1 MAIGKGEKKTRWEDV
16 VAGFKVQQP
25 KKASGKASG
34 SSVGSSTPPKDDD
47 AGKNGGGTEGAGDST
62 QPTDFNALTVE
73 KLKEQLA
80 AKGIEI
86 PADAKKADLVALL
99 EQV

>member
-34 SSVGSSTPPKDDD
+34 SSTGSSTPPKDDD
-47 AGKNGGGTEGAGDST
+47 AGKNGGGTEGTGDST

-99 EQV
+99 EQE

>member
-25 KKASGKASG
+25 KKASGKTSG
-34 SSVGSSTPPKDDD
+34 SSAGSEVKGDD
-47 AGKNGGGTEGAGDST
+47 AGKNGGGTEGAGDNI

-73 KLKEQLA
+73 KLKEQLV

-99 EQV
+99 EQE

>member
-34 SSVGSSTPPKDDD
+34 SSTGSEAKGDD
-47 AGKNGGGTEGAGDST
+47 AGKNGGGTEGAGDGT

-99 EQV
+99 EQE

>member
-16 VAGFKVQQP
+16 VAGFKVQQT
-25 KKASGKASG
+25 KKTSGKASG
-34 SSVGSSTPPKDDD
+34 SSTGSEAKGDD
-47 AGKNGGGTEGAGDST
+47 AGKNGGGTEGAGDGT

-73 KLKEQLA
+73 KLKEQLV

-99 EQV
+99 EQE

>member
-25 KKASGKASG
+25 KKSSGKASG
-34 SSVGSSTPPKDDD
+34 SSAGSEAKGDD
-47 AGKNGGGTEGAGDST
+47 AGKNGGGAEGAGDST

-73 KLKEQLA
+73 KLKEQLV

-99 EQV
+99 EQE

>member
-1 MAIGKGEKKTRWEDV
+1 MAIGKGEKKTHWEDV

-34 SSVGSSTPPKDDD
+34 SSTGSSTPPKDDD
-47 AGKNGGGTEGAGDST
+47 AGKNGGGTKGTGDST

-73 KLKEQLA
+73 KLKEQLV

-99 EQV
+99 EQE

>member
-1 MAIGKGEKKTRWEDV
+1 MAIGKGEKKTRWGDV

-34 SSVGSSTPPKDDD
+34 SSTGSEVKGDD
-47 AGKNGGGTEGAGDST
+47 AGKNGGGAEGAGDGT

-73 KLKEQLA
+73 KLKEQLV

-99 EQV
+99 EQE

>member
-25 KKASGKASG
+25 KKSSGKASG
-34 SSVGSSTPPKDDD
+34 SSAGSEAKSDD

-86 PADAKKADLVALL
+86 PTDAKKADLVALL
-99 EQV
+99 EQE

>member
-34 SSVGSSTPPKDDD
+34 SSTGSEAKGDD
-47 AGKNGGGTEGAGDST
+47 AGKNGGGTEGTGDST

-73 KLKEQLA
+73 KLKEQLV

-99 EQV
+99 EQE

>member
-25 KKASGKASG
+25 KKSSGKASG
-34 SSVGSSTPPKDDD
+34 SSAGSSTPPKDDD

-73 KLKEQLA
+73 KLKEQLV

-99 EQV
+99 EQE

>member
-1 MAIGKGEKKTRWEDV
+1 MGIGKGENKNTWDDFLKSQQ
-16 VAGFKVQQP
+16 GGQP
-25 KKASGKASG
+25 KKTSGRASGPGAAG
-34 SSVGSSTPPKDDD
+34 KDKE
-47 AGKNGGGTEGAGDST
+47 AEKNGGGIEGAGDST

-99 EQV
+99 EQE

>member
-25 KKASGKASG
+25 KKTSGKASG
-34 SSVGSSTPPKDDD
+34 SSTGSEAKGDD

-73 KLKEQLA
+73 KLKEQLV

-99 EQV
+99 EQE

>member
-34 SSVGSSTPPKDDD
+34 SSAGSSTPPKDDD
-47 AGKNGGGTEGAGDST
+47 AGKNGGGAEGAGDGT
-62 QPTDFNALTVE
+62 QPTDFNTLTVE
-73 KLKEQLA
+73 KLKEQLV

-99 EQV
+99 EQE

>member
-16 VAGFKVQQP
+16 VAGFKVQQH

-34 SSVGSSTPPKDDD
+34 SSTGSSTPPKDDD
-47 AGKNGGGTEGAGDST
+47 AGKNGGGIEGAGDIT
-62 QPTDFNALTVE
+62 QPTDFNTLTVE
-73 KLKEQLA
+73 KLKEQLV

-99 EQV
+99 EQE

>member
-25 KKASGKASG
+25 KKTSGKASG
-34 SSVGSSTPPKDDD
+34 SSTGSEAKGDD
-47 AGKNGGGTEGAGDST
+47 AGKNGGGIEGAGDGT

-73 KLKEQLA
+73 KLKEQLV

-99 EQV
+99 EQE

>member
-25 KKASGKASG
+25 KKASGEASG
-34 SSVGSSTPPKDDD
+34 SSTGSSTPPKDDD

-73 KLKEQLA
+73 KLKEQLV

-99 EQV
+99 EQE

>member
-34 SSVGSSTPPKDDD
+34 SGTSSKDDD
-47 AGKNGGGTEGAGDST
+47 ATKNGGGTEGAAAT
-62 QPTDFNALTVE
+62 ETT
-73 KLKEQLA
+73 KE
-80 AKGIEI
+80 
-86 PADAKKADLVALL
+86 
-99 EQV
+99 

>member
-25 KKASGKASG
+25 KKTSGKASG
-34 SSVGSSTPPKDDD
+34 SSTGSEVKGDD
-47 AGKNGGGTEGAGDST
+47 AGKNGGGAEGAGDST

-99 EQV
+99 EQE

>member
-16 VAGFKVQQP
+16 VAGFKVQQH
-25 KKASGKASG
+25 KKALGKASG
-34 SSVGSSTPPKDDD
+34 SSTGSSTPPKDDD
-47 AGKNGGGTEGAGDST
+47 TGKNGGGTEGAGDST

-99 EQV
+99 EQE

>member
-25 KKASGKASG
+25 KKTSGKASG
-34 SSVGSSTPPKDDD
+34 SPTGSEVKGDD
-47 AGKNGGGTEGAGDST
+47 AGKNGGGAEGAGDGT

-99 EQV
+99 EQE

>member
-25 KKASGKASG
+25 KKAPSKASG
-34 SSVGSSTPPKDDD
+34 SSAGSTTSPKDDD
-47 AGKNGGGTEGAGDST
+47 AGKNGGGTEGAGDGT

-99 EQV
+99 EQE

>member
-34 SSVGSSTPPKDDD
+34 SSTGSEVKGDD
-47 AGKNGGGTEGAGDST
+47 AGKNGGGAEGAGDGT

-73 KLKEQLA
+73 KLKEQLV

-99 EQV
+99 EQE

>member
-25 KKASGKASG
+25 KKASSKASG
-34 SSVGSSTPPKDDD
+34 SSAGSEAKGDD
-47 AGKNGGGTEGAGDST
+47 AGKNGGGTEGAGGGT

-73 KLKEQLA
+73 KLKEQLV

-99 EQV
+99 EQE

>member
-34 SSVGSSTPPKDDD
+34 SSTGSSTPPKDDD
-47 AGKNGGGTEGAGDST
+47 AGKNGGGT
-62 QPTDFNALTVE
+62 
-73 KLKEQLA
+73 
-80 AKGIEI
+80 
-86 PADAKKADLVALL
+86 
-99 EQV
+99 

>member
-34 SSVGSSTPPKDDD
+34 SSTGSEVKGDD
-47 AGKNGGGTEGAGDST
+47 AGKNGGGTEGTGDSI

-99 EQV
+99 EQE

>member
-34 SSVGSSTPPKDDD
+34 SSTGSEARGDD
-47 AGKNGGGTEGAGDST
+47 AGKNGGGAEGAGDST

-73 KLKEQLA
+73 KLKEQLV

-99 EQV
+99 EQE

>member
-16 VAGFKVQQP
+16 VAGFKVQQT
-25 KKASGKASG
+25 KKTSGKASG
-34 SSVGSSTPPKDDD
+34 SGAS
-47 AGKNGGGTEGAGDST
+47 AGGAKEAEKNGGGTEGAGDGT

-99 EQV
+99 EQE

>member
-34 SSVGSSTPPKDDD
+34 SSTGSSTPPKDDD
-47 AGKNGGGTEGAGDST
+47 AGKNGGGTEGAAAGT
-62 QPTDFNALTVE
+62 ETT
-73 KLKEQLA
+73 KE
-80 AKGIEI
+80 
-86 PADAKKADLVALL
+86 
-99 EQV
+99 

>member
-25 KKASGKASG
+25 KKTSGKASG
-34 SSVGSSTPPKDDD
+34 SSTGSKAKGDD

-73 KLKEQLA
+73 KLKEQLV

-86 PADAKKADLVALL
+86 PADAKKG
-99 EQV
+99 

>member
-34 SSVGSSTPPKDDD
+34 SSAGSEAKGND
-47 AGKNGGGTEGAGDST
+47 AGKNGGGTEGAAAGT
-62 QPTDFNALTVE
+62 ETT
-73 KLKEQLA
+73 KE
-80 AKGIEI
+80 
-86 PADAKKADLVALL
+86 
-99 EQV
+99 

>member
-34 SSVGSSTPPKDDD
+34 SSTGSEAKGDD
-47 AGKNGGGTEGAGDST
+47 AGKNGGGIEGAGDST

-99 EQV
+99 EQE

>member
-25 KKASGKASG
+25 KKTSGKASG
-34 SSVGSSTPPKDDD
+34 SSTGSEAKGDD
-47 AGKNGGGTEGAGDST
+47 AGKNGGGAEGAGDST

-99 EQV
+99 EQE

>member
-25 KKASGKASG
+25 KKTSGKASG
-34 SSVGSSTPPKDDD
+34 SSTGSEAKGDD
-47 AGKNGGGTEGAGDST
+47 AGKNGGGTEGAGDGT

-73 KLKEQLA
+73 KLKEQLV

-99 EQV
+99 EQE

>member
-34 SSVGSSTPPKDDD
+34 SSAGSSTPPKDDD

-86 PADAKKADLVALL
+86 PTDAKKADLVALL
-99 EQV
+99 EQE

>member
-34 SSVGSSTPPKDDD
+34 SSTGSEAKGDD
-47 AGKNGGGTEGAGDST
+47 AGKNGGGTEGAGDGT

-73 KLKEQLA
+73 KLKEQLV

-99 EQV
+99 EQE

>member
-25 KKASGKASG
+25 KKTSGKASG
-34 SSVGSSTPPKDDD
+34 SSTGSEAKGDD
-47 AGKNGGGTEGAGDST
+47 AGKNGGGIEGAGDGT

-73 KLKEQLA
+73 KLKEQLV

-86 PADAKKADLVALL
+86 PADAKKADLVTLL
-99 EQV
+99 EQE

>member
-34 SSVGSSTPPKDDD
+34 SSTGSSIPPKDDD
-47 AGKNGGGTEGAGDST
+47 SGKNGGGTEGAAAGT
-62 QPTDFNALTVE
+62 KTT
-73 KLKEQLA
+73 KE
-80 AKGIEI
+80 
-86 PADAKKADLVALL
+86 
-99 EQV
+99 